1 MERFLSESTVPQP
14 QKNNN
19 DLTTLQHNCCKKKIK
34 KWYDV
39 KIKNKKINYNLIN
52 LTENKIIL

>member
-1 MERFLSESTVPQP
+1 MERVLSESTVPQP

-19 DLTTLQHNCCKKKIK
+19 DLTTLQHNCCKNKI

>member
-34 KWYDV
+34 NWYDV